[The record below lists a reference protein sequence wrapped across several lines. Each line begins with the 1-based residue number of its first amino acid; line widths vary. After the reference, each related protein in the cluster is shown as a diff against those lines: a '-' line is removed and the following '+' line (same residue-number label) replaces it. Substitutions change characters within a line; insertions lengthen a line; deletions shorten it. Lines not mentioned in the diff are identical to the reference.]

1 VVSGA
6 KYEERAKEKT
16 RDAACNDDAL
26 AFSQI
31 LIWLLPNTS
40 HHSPLTS
47 FISISF
53 GCKADF
59 SNNLL
64 IYKDYQSN
72 LIIQKNTNKNDYT
85 YPVII

>member
-16 RDAACNDDAL
+16 IDAVCNGAL

-31 LIWLLPNTS
+31 LIWLLPNTT

-53 GCKADF
+53 GCLAVK
-59 SNNLL
+59 
-64 IYKDYQSN
+64 Y
-72 LIIQKNTNKNDYT
+72 
-85 YPVII
+85 